1 MKKQSR
7 SQTRKQKLYKMKGC
21 SKSRKQRGGYGSTLY
36 PSTGPST
43 PPLGGNIATS
53 SYKRGGSCGGTCQLP
68 QAGGG
73 GYHALV
79 GSPWTANSNW
89 GQNNYYPNN
98 TYAPND
104 VSRQMQAAGANPPF
118 SVGGRRKRRQKVN
131 NNNRTNRNRP
141 QKGGALSNFMFEDLV
156 NFGRQ
161 VNFGLGSTYNALA
174 GYPGP
179 VNPMPWKGQLV
190 PQHNQ
195 INQR

>member
-1 MKKQSR
+1 MRKR
-7 SQTRKQKLYKMKGC
+7 TRTRKQKLYRMKGC
-21 SKSRKQRGGYGSTLY
+21 SKSRKQRGGLY

-43 PPLGGNIATS
+43 PPPGGNIANS
-53 SYKRGGSCGGTCQLP
+53 SYKRGGSCGGTCPLAQM
-68 QAGGG
+68 GG

-104 VSRQMQAAGANPPF
+104 VSRQMLAAGANPPF
-118 SVGGRRKRRQKVN
+118 SVGGRRKRIKHVN
-131 NNNRTNRNRP
+131 KTNRKRP

-156 NFGRQ
+156 NLGRQ

-174 GYPGP
+174 GFEGP
-179 VNPMPWKGQLV
+179 VNPLPWKGQLG
-190 PQHNQ
+190 PQHYQ

>member
-1 MKKQSR
+1 MKKQRSR

-21 SKSRKQRGGYGSTLY
+21 SKSRKQRGGGYGSTLY
-36 PSTGPST
+36 PSTGPAS
-43 PPLGGNIATS
+43 PPPGGNIANS

-68 QAGGG
+68 QAGG

-89 GQNNYYPNN
+89 GQNNYYPEN

-104 VSRQMQAAGANPPF
+104 VSRQMLAAGANPPF
-118 SVGGRRKRRQKVN
+118 SVGGRRKRIKHVN
-131 NNNRTNRNRP
+131 KTNRKRP

-156 NFGRQ
+156 NLGRQ